1 MSIDQPSRR
10 AFLAGSVVTLGAGGA
25 YSLTRSDDTAQHLSP
40 SFHSSDETSAFGVDL
55 GGKPI
60 MGSQAAPLEIYY
72 WTDFQCPF
80 CERFERET
88 LPDLVREYVE
98 PGDVRIIFVSLP
110 YFGADSMTAAVA
122 GKCVWERVR
131 TDEPSAYWDWHTAV
145 FDEQGEKNS
154 GWASAENLLAYT
166 RSVDAVD
173 ADVLESCFENRRPEL
188 EDEINADSE
197 QARSFGVRGTPT
209 FAVFNPDSESVGTL
223 VGAQPIERF
232 DGAIERIRDA
242 GE

>member
-1 MSIDQPSRR
+1 MSLEQPSRR

-25 YSLTRSDDTAQHLSP
+25 YYLTRSDDTAQHLSP

-60 MGSQAAPLEIYY
+60 MGSRAAPLEIYY

-98 PGDVRIIFVSLP
+98 PGDVRIVFVSVP

-131 TDEPSAYWDWHTAV
+131 DDDPGAYWDWHTAV

-154 GWASAENLLAYT
+154 GWASTDNLLEYT
-166 RSVDAVD
+166 RSVDGVD
-173 ADVLESCFENRRPEL
+173 ADALESCL
-188 EDEINADSE
+188 EDRRSEFEAAVEADAE
-197 QARSFGVRGTPT
+197 RATEFGISGTPS
-209 FAVFNPDSESVGTL
+209 FVVFDPESEAAGSLT
-223 VGAQPIERF
+223 GAQPPERF
-232 DGAIERIRDA
+232 DDAIERVRDA
-242 GE
+242 